1 MSKCT
6 DYLISPSWYDPLC
19 SDFCTDS
26 VVRACTSILDENG
39 EGFMERLWSGYVEGT
54 GMYDFT
60 EKNTGLSSTDG
71 RQEWPSEEGRCV
83 YVSETAGEQ
92 SEGVDDMEND
102 EE

>member
-1 MSKCT
+1 
-6 DYLISPSWYDPLC
+6 
-19 SDFCTDS
+19 
-26 VVRACTSILDENG
+26 
-39 EGFMERLWSGYVEGT
+39 
-54 GMYDFT
+54 MYDFT

-71 RQEWPSEEGRCV
+71 RQEQPSEEGRCV

>member
-1 MSKCT
+1 
-6 DYLISPSWYDPLC
+6 
-19 SDFCTDS
+19 
-26 VVRACTSILDENG
+26 
-39 EGFMERLWSGYVEGT
+39 
-54 GMYDFT
+54 MYDFT